1 MDVQPTPAAPSAN
14 PREQRRPVHKK
25 IVRWMWIG
33 LVVLFVAGLI
43 TFVSLAF
50 SDLPDTAQL
59 ENPKQEL
66 ATELY
71 AANGETLGR
80 YFIENRVNVDYED
93 LSPHLVE
100 ALVATEDERYYR
112 HSGIDFRGLT
122 RAVIKTGL
130 LGDENAGGASTIT
143 QQLAKMLF
151 TGSKAR
157 NIRERLVQK
166 LKEWIIAI
174 RLEQR
179 YTKEEIIAMY
189 LNKYDFLNDGDGIK
203 AAAEN
208 YFGKS
213 QRELNIQ
220 EAAMLVGM
228 LKNSSLFNPVRRP
241 DTVAHR
247 RMVVLNQMVKNG
259 YLNRSAYDTLKNTP
273 LGLQFTRKT
282 HADGPAPYLRM
293 IIAERLKN
301 DLLKNTKKPDGSNY
315 DLYRDG
321 LRVYTTIDPDMQRL
335 AEEAMVDHMRDRQ
348 ETFWRH
354 WRGKDWWTYKDEDTS
369 DRAMEVRTWKL
380 QRMIRAT
387 DRFQKMRAAT
397 VEGSLAALETAVPKL
412 KTRDVDVDR
421 MLAQEADDGHL
432 TGLLRRK
439 LISDNMAATY
449 RRALNTDEWKQVRSH
464 WRALERRVESEF
476 AKPVGMRVFTYDN
489 AAMEKDTVMSPLD
502 SLKYHHGFLQIGS
515 MGVDPQTGHVKT
527 WIGGINFK
535 WFQYDHVTARRQVG
549 STFKPFVYATAIE
562 KMGFSPCQPVA
573 DLPQTILPGD
583 PGFSVRDE
591 WTPQNSTG
599 SYSGNTFTLK
609 DALRKSI
616 NTTSVHLMK
625 QIGSVRPVLDLVEL
639 MGIDPDQ
646 RINGQPVIPPVPSI
660 ALGSCDL
667 TVQEMAEAYTTFGNN
682 GVHVRPVLITKVEDR
697 NGRVLYEANYEEN
710 SALTEETNHVM
721 VEMLKYAAAMGDLR
735 SESGGKTGTTND
747 YVDAWFMGVTPE
759 LVVGTWVGGDD
770 QWVRWRTLREGSG
783 SRNAK
788 PYFRRFIKTLEAADL
803 PSYDPTSRFAGLSR
817 PATIELDCSVY
828 AARNGQPLPTGEPG
842 GDEDGGGGFFQGGGF
857 DDPFGEGQF
866 GDEIDINLPPT
877 PVDST
882 RTIR

>member
-1 MDVQPTPAAPSAN
+1 MDPKTTASQT
-14 PREQRRPVHKK
+14 PREQRRPTHQK
-25 IVRWMWIG
+25 IVRWLWIG
-33 LVVLFVAGLI
+33 LVVAFVAGIVL
-43 TFVSLAF
+43 FVSLAF

-71 AANGETLGR
+71 AGNGSTLGR

-100 ALVATEDERYYR
+100 ALVATEDQRYYR
-112 HSGIDFRGLT
+112 HSGIDFEALA

-130 LGDENAGGASTIT
+130 LGNKNAGGASTIT
-143 QQLAKMLF
+143 QQLAKQLF
-151 TGSKAR
+151 TEKKAQSL
-157 NIRERLVQK
+157 RERMVQK

-179 YTKEEIIAMY
+179 YTKEEIMAMY

-213 QRELNIQ
+213 QRELNVV
-220 EAAMLVGM
+220 ESAMLVGM

-247 RMVVLNQMVKNG
+247 RMVVLSQMVKNG
-259 YLNRSAYDTLKNTP
+259 YLTQAAYDTLKTKP
-273 LGLQFTRKT
+273 LGLNFTRKT

-301 DLLKNTKKPDGSNY
+301 DLLKNVKKPDGSSY

-335 AEEAMVDHMRDRQ
+335 AEEAMVDHMRQRQ

-354 WRGKDWWTYKDEDTS
+354 WRGKDWWTHREEETTDY
-369 DRAMEVRTWKL
+369 AMEVRDWKL
-380 QRMIRAT
+380 KRMIRGT
-387 DRFQKMRAAT
+387 DRFQRMRAAT
-397 VEGSLAALETAVPKL
+397 VESSLAALGEAVPKL

-421 MLAQEADDGHL
+421 MLEQETDDGHL
-432 TGLLRRK
+432 TNLMRRN

-449 RRALNTDEWKQVRSH
+449 RKALKTDEWKRVRTD
-464 WRALERRVESEF
+464 WKKLERAAETAF
-476 AKPVGMRVFTYDN
+476 AKPVNMRVFTYDN

-502 SLKYHHGFLQIGS
+502 SLKYHHGFLQMGS
-515 MGVDPQTGHVKT
+515 MSVDPQTGHVKT

-562 KMGFSPCQPVA
+562 KMGFSPCQPVT
-573 DLPQTILPGD
+573 DIPQTILPGD
-583 PGFSVRDE
+583 PGFRLQDE
-591 WTPQNSTG
+591 WTPANSSG
-599 SYSGNTFTLK
+599 GYSGNTFTLK

-616 NTTSVHLMK
+616 NTTSVYLMK

-646 RINGQPVIPPVPSI
+646 RINGQPIIPAVPSI

-667 TVQEMAEAYTTFGNN
+667 SVREMAEAYTTFGNN
-682 GVHVRPVLITKVEDR
+682 GVHTRPVLITKVEDR

-721 VEMLKYAAAMGDLR
+721 VEMLKYAAAMGDLK
-735 SESGGKTGTTND
+735 SDAGGKTGTTND

-770 QWVRWRTLREGSG
+770 QWVRFRTLREGSG

-788 PYFRRFIKTLEAADL
+788 PFFRSFIKQLEAADL
-803 PSYDPTSRFAGLSR
+803 PSYNYQTRFAKLSR

-828 AARNGQPLPTGEPG
+828 AARNGQPLPTSENG
-842 GDEDGGGGFFQGGGF
+842 GDEDGGGFFEGGGF

-866 GDEIDINLPPT
+866 GDEIDINLPPA
-877 PVDST
+877 PVDT
-882 RTIR
+882 TETF